1 MRTQG
6 WLLLFLLRYIC
17 SDGRLGLC
25 LSSSV
30 LSSFKPA
37 PGRANQL
44 LYHPPSLSRLGTR
57 FEEVA
62 LCHLPAPCLSES
74 SGCLLV
80 PASLPGEGTSRDPW
94 GGGSPLLRGDLI
106 RQQSRAFSCRVVT
119 SGRFE
124 FTSVLECPC
133 PRVVP
138 QMPVLLFVES
148 SGGGL
153 IIHSSIPR
161 IHMEMPSWA
170 HHAHTCR

>member
-1 MRTQG
+1 MAAWASVCRLLFCLHLSLRQAEQTSFFITHRHSPG
-6 WLLLFLLRYIC
+6 WGHGSRRWRCAICLPHVSQSLQDVFSCLLL
-17 SDGRLGLC
+17 SQE
-25 LSSSV
+25 
-30 LSSFKPA
+30 KA
-37 PGRANQL
+37 QA
-44 LYHPPSLSRLGTR
+44 GT
-57 FEEVA
+57 
-62 LCHLPAPCLSES
+62 P
-74 SGCLLV
+74 
-80 PASLPGEGTSRDPW
+80 

-106 RQQSRAFSCRVVT
+106 RQQSRAFSCRVVS

-148 SGGGL
+148 SGGVL